1 METNGLKDTIERI
14 NSLEGEKQSLLLE
27 IEGLKKTA
35 DEKANALESE
45 VYALRD
51 ELKAISLLMGGPKQT
66 VERKLFKK

>member
-1 METNGLKDTIERI
+1 MSSLKNTIERI

-27 IEGLKKTA
+27 IEGLKKIA

-45 VYALRD
+45 VNALRD
-51 ELKAISLLMGGPKQT
+51 ELRAISLLMGGPKQT